1 MMPFVLIK
9 GTFHVVGYSPDG
21 DSLKFKAKRTGNW
34 GKLSGGKV
42 RKNQKGHVQLRF
54 EGIDTLETHFK
65 GTHQPDALAH
75 AATDFTLNAAGIK
88 NVTWGPKHSRVTG
101 ADDGVEGFILS
112 RAAEKFGR
120 PVSFVFAGT
129 TSHQDGS
136 EVFLDAALLRKSINY
151 KLLPVGLAYPT
162 YYEGLFSDLRK
173 AMTAAVKDARSQRK
187 GVWAVDMSSGI
198 TVNNLRSI
206 TDDHTILPKLFR
218 RLVAYLKSHSSVS
231 GFKQSMANN
240 PEDVLILSR
249 QHFTHFD
256 TVITQNGKRIGLT
269 VEPEDMVFR
278 P

>member
-21 DSLKFKAKRTGNW
+21 DSVKLKAGSASNW
-34 GKLSGGKV
+34 AKLSGRKAK
-42 RKNQKGHVQLRF
+42 KNQKGHVQLRF
-54 EGIDTLETHFK
+54 EGIDALETHFR

-75 AATDFTLNAAGIK
+75 AATDFMLNAAGIK

-101 ADDGVEGFILS
+101 ADDGVQGFILS
-112 RAAEKFGR
+112 RAVEKFGR
-120 PVSFVFAGT
+120 PVSFVYAGT
-129 TSHQDGS
+129 TNLQDGS

-151 KLLPVGLAYPT
+151 KLLRVGLAYPT

-173 AMTAAVKDARSQRK
+173 AMTAAVKTARSQSK
-187 GVWAVDMSSGI
+187 GIWAVDTSSGV

-240 PEDVLILSR
+240 PEDVLILSQ

-256 TVITQNGKRIGLT
+256 TVITQNGKRVGLT